1 MNNKQPKKVLEELRK
16 CAFNREN
23 AIVKAAKA
31 ENNRKLTK
39 LRKELKTAFLFKG
52 RFYKLGQVDFVGCF
66 EQIHYLV

>member
-16 CAFNREN
+16 CAFNLEN

-39 LRKELKTAFLFKG
+39 LRKELKRLFYLKG
-52 RFYKLGQVDFVGCF
+52 GS
-66 EQIHYLV
+66 IN